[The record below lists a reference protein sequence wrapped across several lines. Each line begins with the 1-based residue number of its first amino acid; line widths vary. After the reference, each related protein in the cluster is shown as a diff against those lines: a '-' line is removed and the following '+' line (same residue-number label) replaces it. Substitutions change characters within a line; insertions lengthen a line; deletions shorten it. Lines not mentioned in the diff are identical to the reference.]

1 MNGKY
6 FLLILSALILFGGGG
21 VVVYNMTRG
30 LRNNNPG
37 NLENNGIDWDGLS
50 RSQTDSR
57 FYQFDD
63 PVYGIRA
70 MNKIIK
76 TYKLKYGFTTIEQL
90 INRWAPPFENDTKSY
105 IQSVAKRIGVEP
117 DEDIDY
123 EQHAFKISQAI
134 IKHENG
140 LQPYDDETIKQGV
153 SLAWA

>member
-1 MNGKY
+1 MNGKI
-6 FLLILSALILFGGGG
+6 LLFSVAALIVFGGGG

-76 TYKLKYGFTTIEQL
+76 TYRNKYGFNTISQL
-90 INRWAPPFENDTKSY
+90 INRWAPPNENDTQSY
-105 IQSVAKRIGVEP
+105 IKSVAKRVGVEP
-117 DEDIDY
+117 EQKINFEDY
-123 EQHAFKISQAI
+123 AFEISQAI

-140 LQPYDDETIKQGV
+140 LQPYDDATIKNGV